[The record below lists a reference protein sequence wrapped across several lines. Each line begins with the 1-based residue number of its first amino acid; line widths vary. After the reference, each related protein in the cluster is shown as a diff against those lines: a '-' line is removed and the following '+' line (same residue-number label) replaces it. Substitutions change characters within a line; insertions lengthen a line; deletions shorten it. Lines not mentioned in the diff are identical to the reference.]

1 MSMCEFQI
9 NSQNPDIPSL
19 THVLIHFNKLH
30 LSQRLF
36 NFLWN
41 NFQLWIKQCTVES
54 VLSITVLSD
63 HTCVSGRLSKS
74 RTYFPEITVIF
85 TSIKRSPLPIGRGR
99 PWSETALLYF
109 FFYLCW
115 ATYSKNI
122 QIKLGIISQ
131 GKLNPC
137 FSPEIKVSSIIE
149 WVFVHY
155 NVNNGRRLFIV
166 SRSQVMGSCRFSFYS
181 FSLRP
186 IFSVKP
192 VLSGRHCSWVIA

>member
-63 HTCVSGRLSKS
+63 HTCVSRRLSKS

-85 TSIKRSPLPIGRGR
+85 TSIKRSPLPSGRGR

-109 FFYLCW
+109 FYLYW

-155 NVNNGRRLFIV
+155 KVNYGRRLFIV
-166 SRSQVMGSCRFSFYS
+166 SRSQVMA
-181 FSLRP
+181 
-186 IFSVKP
+186 P
-192 VLSGRHCSWVIA
+192 VVSHFILFLWDLYLVLNLY

>member
-1 MSMCEFQI
+1 MWISNQ
-9 NSQNPDIPSL
+9 
-19 THVLIHFNKLH
+19 
-30 LSQRLF
+30 LS
-36 NFLWN
+36 
-41 NFQLWIKQCTVES
+41 ES
-54 VLSITVLSD
+54 WHSLSD
-63 HTCVSGRLSKS
+63 ARLNSLQQAPLKPTPFQFPVKQLSTLNQTMHSWICVKHYRIKRSHRVSGRLSKS

-155 NVNNGRRLFIV
+155 KVNNGRRLFIV